1 MSTARDDLLRRR
13 ERLILR
19 SAMLRQDWGRQV
31 QGLRRPLNVADKARE
46 ATHWLVR
53 YPEWPI
59 GAALVIVL
67 LRPGRALR
75 WVSYGL
81 QGYGIYRRV
90 QRLMPHV
97 PSRGY

>member
-46 ATHWLVR
+46 AKHWLVR
-53 YPEWPI
+53 HPE
-59 GAALVIVL
+59 
-67 LRPGRALR
+67 
-75 WVSYGL
+75 
-81 QGYGIYRRV
+81 
-90 QRLMPHV
+90 
-97 PSRGY
+97 